1 MAWILESQRLR
12 FRRIEEADFSNLCG
26 LLQDKEVMYAWE
38 HGFSEEEVRGW
49 MERTFAR
56 YHEDGFSHFA
66 VIEKEGGAFVGVMGP
81 IVEVVEDVAYT
92 GLGYILKKQYW
103 GKGYA
108 TEGAKA
114 CMQYAFTVLKAQ
126 KVIAEIR
133 PENLPSRR
141 VAERLGMRV
150 EREFIKHYR
159 GKEMPHLIYSKTRE

>member
-1 MAWILESQRLR
+1 MNWICESQRLR
-12 FRRIEEADFSNLCG
+12 FRHIEETDYLSLCE
-26 LLQDKEVMYAWE
+26 LLQDKEIMYAWE
-38 HGFSEEEVRGW
+38 HGFSQEEVRGW

-56 YHEDGFSHFA
+56 YREDGFGHFA
-66 VIEKEGGAFVGVMGP
+66 AIEKETGAFVGVIGP
-81 IVEVVEDVAYT
+81 IVEVVEDVPYM
-92 GLGYILKKQYW
+92 GLGYLLKKQYW

-108 TEGAKA
+108 TEGADA
-114 CMQYAFTVLKAQ
+114 CMQYAFTVLGAQ

-141 VAERLGMRV
+141 VAERLGMQV